1 MSAEQLNF
9 TNRENKRLAA
19 LLNRP
24 AGVPKA
30 YALFAHCFT
39 CGKDIPSA
47 RIIAETLVAHG
58 IAVLRFDF
66 TGLGSSEGEFANTNF
81 SSNVD
86 DLVAAAD
93 HLRRA
98 AEAPTLLIGH
108 SLGGAAVLAAA
119 SRIPEAKAVA
129 TIGAPCDPSHATNL
143 FADHIESIKE
153 TGALT
158 VSLAG
163 RPFTIK
169 RQFLDDVSEQKLA
182 PLISNL
188 RKALLVTHAPT
199 DQIVGIENASYIFG
213 HAKHSKSFISLDG
226 ADHLLKRQADAA
238 FAADMLAVWAMRH
251 TLDVDRTGLGDGA
264 VLVFETRAG
273 RFQQSLALGRHH
285 LLADEPVS
293 SGGFDSGPSPYE
305 FLLGGLGAC
314 TAMTIRLY
322 ADRKQFPLDR
332 IAVALTH
339 SRLHAQDGQAACDG
353 KPAALERIDR
363 KITLDGNLDAEQRAK
378 LMQIADKCPVH
389 RTLTSH
395 LIICT
400 TEHAAPD
407 VESTR

>member
-9 TNRENKRLAA
+9 SNNEDKRLAA

-24 AGVPKA
+24 AGTPKA

-47 RIIAETLVAHG
+47 RIISETLIAHG

-93 HLRRA
+93 HLRRT
-98 AEAPTLLIGH
+98 AEAPGLLIGH

-119 SRIPEAKAVA
+119 SRIPEAKALV
-129 TIGAPCDPSHATNL
+129 TIGAPCDPAHVTNL
-143 FADHIESIKE
+143 FADHIETINKK
-153 TGALT
+153 GALT

-163 RPFTIK
+163 RRFTIK
-169 RQFLDDVSEQKLA
+169 RQFLDDISEQKLA
-182 PLISNL
+182 PLIPNL
-188 RKALLVTHAPT
+188 RRALLVMHAPT
-199 DQIVGIENASYIFG
+199 DQIVGIENAALIFG
-213 HAKHSKSFISLDG
+213 HAKHPKSFVSLDG
-226 ADHLLKRQADAA
+226 ADHLLKRQVDAV
-238 FAADMLAVWAMRH
+238 FAAEMLAPWAIRH
-251 TLDVDRTGLGDGA
+251 TLDGNRNVREDGTT
-264 VLVFETRAG
+264 LVFETRAG

-293 SGGFDSGPSPYE
+293 SGGLDGGPSPYE

-322 ADRKQFPLDR
+322 ADREQFSLDR
-332 IAVALTH
+332 VAVSLQH
-339 SRLHAQDGQAACDG
+339 SRLHAQDGQAVCDG

-363 KITLDGNLDAEQRAK
+363 KITLDGNLTPEQRAK
-378 LMQIADKCPVH
+378 LMEIANTCPVH

-395 LIICT
+395 VEICT
-400 TEHAAPD
+400 SEDAASNAGAD
-407 VESTR
+407 R